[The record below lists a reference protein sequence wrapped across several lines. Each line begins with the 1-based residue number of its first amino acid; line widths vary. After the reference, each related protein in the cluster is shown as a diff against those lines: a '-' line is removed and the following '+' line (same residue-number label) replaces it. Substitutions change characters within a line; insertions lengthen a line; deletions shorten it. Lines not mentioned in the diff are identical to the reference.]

1 MRRDDLRREELR
13 RSELATPLGGAQAA
27 VPRTPKQPSPP
38 SSPALQ
44 PAKPIPQLNQL
55 AILGMFLW
63 PMLWQAIM
71 LFGLFPLLRD
81 VARLP
86 LALAFLIPLALAG
99 LPELAAGV
107 ALAWG
112 EGDSLKTRL
121 GLAWPAGVDGWG
133 RLAVVGAGL
142 FAFSAIVIPVEQL
155 LVGEW
160 LAPPAGWP
168 NWATLPLWAL
178 LAWLQVVN
186 PLITI
191 LGEELYYRGYLLPK
205 MMGAFGRLAWPLN
218 ALLFVLKQSPQA
230 WLALRAE
237 NVATVLAAAY
247 YGQRR
252 QLWASLLIRYIGS
265 AVMLT
270 FLLSS
275 QLSS

>member
-1 MRRDDLRREELR
+1 
-13 RSELATPLGGAQAA
+13 
-27 VPRTPKQPSPP
+27 
-38 SSPALQ
+38 
-44 PAKPIPQLNQL
+44 
-55 AILGMFLW
+55 MFLW
-63 PMLWQAIM
+63 PALWQAIL

-86 LALAFLIPLALAG
+86 LAFAFLIPLTLASV
-99 LPELAAGV
+99 PELIAGV

-121 GLAWPAGVDGWG
+121 GLAWPASVDEWG
-133 RLAVVGAGL
+133 RLAVMGAGL
-142 FAFSAIVIPVEQL
+142 FAFSAIVIPIEQL
-155 LVGEW
+155 LLDHW
-160 LAPPAGWP
+160 LTPPAGWP

-205 MMGAFGRLAWPLN
+205 MTGAFGRAAWPLN

-230 WLALRAE
+230 WLAFRLE
-237 NVATVLAAAY
+237 NVATTLAAAY

-252 QLWASLLIRYIGS
+252 QLWASLLLRYIGS
-265 AVMLT
+265 AVMMT
-270 FLLSS
+270 FWLGG
-275 QLSS
+275 